1 MKRTKEKQPPRPEW
15 TQPQG
20 GCAERYLECVRLL
33 FIVQVRGLQDCPMM
47 SIVHSGCR
55 IPFHI

>member
-15 TQPQG
+15 TQPWG

-33 FIVQVRGLQDCPMM
+33 FIVLVPELYLLREMNRM
-47 SIVHSGCR
+47 H
-55 IPFHI
+55 